1 MRTDRVARSSMTTGQ
16 GARHWGA
23 SLAPATDKS
32 SMAEASC
39 ASSLPAGAGAVTTRL
54 ARTNSRLFGADLLR
68 TYSRSKDWRSFRRT
82 EAPCT
87 VPGRSVEAGGD
98 CLTSITSL
106 AATGSQEI

>member
-1 MRTDRVARSSMTTGQ
+1 MRTDRVARSSLTRGQ
-16 GARHWGA
+16 GARHWA
-23 SLAPATDKS
+23 SSLAPATDNS
-32 SMAEASC
+32 LMAGASC

-54 ARTNSRLFGADLLR
+54 AQTNSRLLGAGLLR
-68 TYSRSKDWRSFRRT
+68 AYSRAKDWRSFRRT

-87 VPGRSVEAGGD
+87 VPGRSVEAGGN